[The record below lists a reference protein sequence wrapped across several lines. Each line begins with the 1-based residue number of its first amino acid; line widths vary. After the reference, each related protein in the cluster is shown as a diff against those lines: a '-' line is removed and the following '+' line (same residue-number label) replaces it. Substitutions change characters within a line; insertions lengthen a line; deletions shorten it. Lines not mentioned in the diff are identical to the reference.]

1 MFGYDTDNLYI
12 GGLGLVSKKNGN
24 CMISKIDYV
33 IAFRIKTIDG
43 LFKEK
48 IGIDIN
54 TGKKYYFL
62 RGNKYDSDTVERAIG
77 SYAIGN
83 YVPIEKY
90 LDYPKKRVSKKEII
104 KILDSYN
111 NKDNF
116 NEKEKVE
123 TEEVKDSILQMIID
137 TNDLVKKSSI
147 SEDLKKSLY
156 NELTIM
162 AENYASELIN
172 YHKRKDANPFES
184 EYQIKMKYMK
194 LLVSIEQACN
204 DIDNQKAYSLTKQL
218 NKVKEELNKN

>member
-1 MFGYDTDNLYI
+1 MFSYKTDNLYI
-12 GGLGLVSKKNGN
+12 GGLGIVEKNN
-24 CMISKIDYV
+24 CNYKISKIDYV
-33 IAFRIKTIDG
+33 IAFRIKTIAG

-62 RGNKYDSDTVERAIG
+62 RGNQYDSDTVERAIG

-104 KILDSYN
+104 KILDKYN
-111 NKDNF
+111 NPDRGKE
-116 NEKEKVE
+116 EKKIE
-123 TEEVKDSILQMIID
+123 TEEIKDTILQMIID

-147 SEDLKKSLY
+147 SEDLKNSLY
-156 NELTIM
+156 NELATM
-162 AENYASELIN
+162 AENYATELIN
-172 YHKRKDANPFES
+172 YHKKNDVNPFES
-184 EYQIKMKYMK
+184 EYQIRMKYMK
-194 LLVSIEQACN
+194 LLVDIEQKCN
-204 DIDNQKAYSLTKQL
+204 DIDNQKVYSLAKQL